1 MMVPRFS
8 GAVLTG
14 GVSRRMGRDKAL
26 LRVGGRPLAGVVADA
41 LSGAGAEQVVAI
53 GGDRSG
59 LVAAGLTV
67 VDDAHPGEGPLGGI
81 LTAIGRLAG
90 PGLPVVVLACDLP
103 AADPGNV
110 AAVVGRRQWMHACW
124 SASAGQLLAA
134 SFEAGE
140 RATWRAAEESVAN
153 GLRIVEVAGPSPDG
167 FRDVDQPSDLQLD
180 RPAGEAP
187 GDPADPGADR

>member
-1 MMVPRFS
+1 
-8 GAVLTG
+8 
-14 GVSRRMGRDKAL
+14 MGRDKAL

-110 AAVVGRRQWMHACW
+110 AAVVAPLDGLDGPMVAVPVVDGRRQWMHACW